1 MNQEQFEVNTICSE
15 LSEHELM
22 LVQGG
27 SFLGDLGHAV
37 AGAVETVGDAISD
50 GVHAVGDALS
60 KGAQALA
67 EGLAARAWADVK
79 RTLFRFHF

>member
-1 MNQEQFEVNTICSE
+1 MNQEQFGVNTIGSE
-15 LSEHELM
+15 LSEQELM

-37 AGAVETVGDAISD
+37 ASAVDTVGDALSD

-60 KGAQALA
+60 KGAQAIA
-67 EGLAARAWADVK
+67 DGLAARAWAEVK